1 MASAEK
7 RNKPGHPVAL
17 NKLLAAF
24 FDNKKWR
31 SRLELH
37 AVFKF
42 WDGTVGE
49 EIAAIAQPSLI
60 RGSVLWVKVADS
72 VWMQQLHMQ
81 KMLLLEKI
89 NQQLPGA
96 KLSDIHLQLD
106 STLKYSSKLS
116 EEKPKKLKLT
126 PDKKKEQEF
135 DHLIGSLKD
144 DEMLKAQGSRLKA
157 QGSRLKNIVLGQK
170 ACQSLFFYKSPIV
183 SDSYKF
189 SSFWHD
195 ENL

>member
-7 RNKPGHPVAL
+7 RNKSAKPVAL

-24 FDNKKWR
+24 VDNKKWR

-49 EIAAIAQPSLI
+49 EIAAIAQPSLV

-106 STLKYSSKLS
+106 STLKAPDKHS
-116 EEKPKKLKLT
+116 EEKPLPKKLA

-135 DHLIGSLKD
+135 DHLIDSLKD
-144 DEMLKAQGSRLKA
+144 EEIKASLK
-157 QGSRLKNIVLGQK
+157 
-170 ACQSLFFYKSPIV
+170 SLWVKLQERRA
-183 SDSYKF
+183 KG
-189 SSFWHD
+189 
-195 ENL
+195 